1 MLEGVVDGSGDRSPP
16 MAGGRKREWIRK
28 RMTMSASG
36 SPRWTRR
43 VRGAL
48 STALRHPRSRLSR
61 IDLLRLFYQN
71 VVFRLLWVLES
82 LVVLSRLCFF
92 FLRFGFRL

>member
-1 MLEGVVDGSGDRSPP
+1 MTAA
-16 MAGGRKREWIRK
+16 AGR
-28 RMTMSASG
+28 SG

-48 STALRHPRSRLSR
+48 STALRHPRSTLSR
-61 IDLLRLFYQN
+61 VDLLRLFYEN

-82 LVVLSRLCFF
+82 LVVLARLCFF

>member
-1 MLEGVVDGSGDRSPP
+1 

-28 RMTMSASG
+28 RMAMVAASSG
-36 SPRWTRR
+36 SRSPQWTRR

-48 STALRHPRSRLSR
+48 TTALRHPRSRLSR
-61 IDLLRLFYQN
+61 VDLLRLFYEN
-71 VVFRLLWVLES
+71 VVFRLLWVIES
-82 LVVLSRLCFF
+82 LVVIARLCFF

>member
-1 MLEGVVDGSGDRSPP
+1 
-16 MAGGRKREWIRK
+16 MADGRKREWIRK
-28 RMTMSASG
+28 KMAMAAAGSR

-43 VRGAL
+43 VRAL
-48 STALRHPRSRLSR
+48 STALRHPRSRRSR
-61 IDLLRLFYQN
+61 VDLLRLFYEH

-82 LVVLSRLCFF
+82 LIVISRLCFF